1 MSRHSIVYCSGILSS
16 YYYMILSDLFLFVS
30 IFYGVI
36 CAIVS
41 LDQKYDGVIQIITE
55 VLDKKESTI
64 NKNMFLTGHTI
75 LEADIRLL
83 VTLIRFD
90 AMYCVHFKPNTKTY
104 WQYYMC
110 NFIMLIIVFNISCGH

>member
-1 MSRHSIVYCSGILSS
+1 
-16 YYYMILSDLFLFVS
+16 MILSDLFLFVS

-41 LDQKYDGVIQIITE
+41 LDQKYDEVIQIITE

-83 VTLIRFD
+83 VTMIIFD
-90 AMYCVHFKPNTKTY
+90 VIYSDHFKANTRKY
-104 WQYYMC
+104 WQYHLC
-110 NFIMLIIVFNISCGH
+110 KLIMLIVVLIFRAVIVI